1 MKYEGKIVWITGAS
15 RGIGRALAVAFA
27 REGAHLVL
35 SARSEES
42 LLAVQAECLRRTR
55 ACTLEALDLAVPDA
69 IRAATERVIGRHGR
83 LDMLVHNAGVSQ
95 RSTAETTD
103 LEVDRR
109 IMEVNYFGPV
119 LLTKLVL
126 PHMGRDAGARIVAI
140 SSMVG
145 IFGFPLRS
153 AYSASKHA
161 IHGFFETLGIELSA
175 QGIAV
180 TIVSPGRVRTDISR
194 YALTGSGA
202 EHGAMDPGQES
213 GISAERCAKQ
223 ILRGIARGKREIYA
237 GGFERIMI
245 YMKRFTPWLF
255 YRIARRVSPT

>member
-42 LLAVQAECLRRTR
+42 LLPVQVECLRHTR
-55 ACTLEALDLAVPDA
+55 VCTIEAMDLGAPDA
-69 IRAATERVIGRHGR
+69 IRVAVERVIGRHGR

-95 RSTAETTD
+95 RSTAETTN
-103 LEVDRR
+103 LEVDRH

-126 PHMGRDAGARIVAI
+126 PHMGLGAGAQIVAI

-161 IHGFFETLGIELSA
+161 VHGFFETLGIELSSH
-175 QGIAV
+175 GIAV

-194 YALTGSGA
+194 HALTGSGT
-202 EHGAMDPGQES
+202 EHGTMDPGQDS

-223 ILRGIARGKREIYA
+223 ILRGITRGKREIYA
-237 GGFERIMI
+237 GGIERIMI
-245 YMKRFTPWLF
+245 YMKRFTPWMF
-255 YRIARRVSPT
+255 YRIAQRVSPT